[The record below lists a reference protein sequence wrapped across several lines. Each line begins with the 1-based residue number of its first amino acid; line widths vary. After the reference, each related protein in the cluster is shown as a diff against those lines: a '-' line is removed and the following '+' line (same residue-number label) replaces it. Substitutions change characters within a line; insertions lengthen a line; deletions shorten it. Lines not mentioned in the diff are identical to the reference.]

1 MRRLATS
8 NKPATETRPF
18 VKDLKETFGKEIQKE
33 AHKIWKKEELYWWR
47 NLNFMKNLM
56 MKKFV
61 SKDLKI
67 EKSLIK
73 TSIKK
78 TC

>member
-1 MRRLATS
+1 M
-8 NKPATETRPF
+8 
-18 VKDLKETFGKEIQKE
+18 
-33 AHKIWKKEELYWWR
+33 KKFE
-47 NLNFMKNLM
+47 FKKKLM